1 MVLIEPFSQGQSVRF
16 PTMTFHSTMSF
27 QNALKMPACLHGRRC
42 RQQKIQLPSSSVQ
55 TQKIKV
61 HKHNTAF
68 FLAPQDI
75 TTSSTGI
82 HDLHL
87 IRSGSPIHIL
97 PLLSHSMWVGEGW
110 QTNVVTIQVDCVR
123 TCNRKGLVYARC
135 MKSYLGFIQD
145 VYFLFPNF
153 IWQKDKLFV
162 MFLPEPECGLLQVL
176 DFFLWYWPTY
186 IHKGQICNPNYF
198 LSFQRQN
205 VSPFLSFL
213 CTFFFSLFS
222 SRSPIVLL
230 PVCI

>member
-1 MVLIEPFSQGQSVRF
+1 
-16 PTMTFHSTMSF
+16 MTFHSTMSF
-27 QNALKMPACLHGRRC
+27 QTALKMPACLHGRRC

-61 HKHNTAF
+61 HKHNIAF

-110 QTNVVTIQVDCVR
+110 QTNVVTIQVACVR

-145 VYFLFPNF
+145 VYFLFPNL
-153 IWQKDKLFV
+153 IWQKDKLLCFFLNLNV
-162 MFLPEPECGLLQVL
+162 DCSKYWISFFGTDLHTYIRDRYVILIISCHFKGKMFLLFSLFFVL
-176 DFFLWYWPTY
+176 
-186 IHKGQICNPNYF
+186 
-198 LSFQRQN
+198 
-205 VSPFLSFL
+205 
-213 CTFFFSLFS
+213 FFFSLFS